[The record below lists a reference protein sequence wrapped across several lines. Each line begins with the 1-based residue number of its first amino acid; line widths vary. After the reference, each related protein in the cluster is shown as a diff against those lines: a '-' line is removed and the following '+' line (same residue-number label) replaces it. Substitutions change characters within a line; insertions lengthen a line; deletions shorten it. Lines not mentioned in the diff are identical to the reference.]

1 MTTQANHLYTA
12 TKLAITAAIVAF
24 RGPGLDAYALA
35 DMIRNHLR
43 FLAPKARTRHLSF
56 GEILCI
62 TAEHAGNLEK
72 MAPGKYLYTRADG
85 GAVSNSYRSGADT
98 DRIEIFSA
106 RTESGAWYTEVRVA
120 RTWADKIPW
129 GREPLHANQAGPLDS
144 KKGGAIAAT
153 CRALVPQG
161 PADDVAVAS

>member
-1 MTTQANHLYTA
+1 MITPSNVLYTA

-43 FLAPKARTRHLSF
+43 FLSPKARARALTF
-56 GEILCI
+56 GEILCV
-62 TAEHAGNLEK
+62 TAQHVSDLEQ
-72 MAPGKYLYTRADG
+72 MLPGMYLYRRADG
-85 GAVSNSYRSGADT
+85 GAVAHAYGPGADT

-106 RTESGAWYTEVRVA
+106 RTDSGEWYTEVRVS
-120 RTWADKIPW
+120 RTWADKIPH
-129 GREPLHANQAGPLDS
+129 GREPLHAMQAGPLDS

-153 CRALVPQG
+153 CRALIPQG